1 MSDETWV
8 EVRDEPR
15 HHRRFEN
22 DYARVYDVRVAPSER
37 TLFHRHTEDTFY
49 VSIEAARI
57 EDQTFG
63 ESESRTNDVPAGIA
77 ICRPHREEPLIH
89 RVRNVGQTGMR
100 MIGAEVS
107 RSPEV
112 TAEKALESPGH
123 TLQWETP
130 RMRAYL
136 LELAPGE
143 CTGEVRYGFS
153 GLSVALSEGN
163 LSVHDAAG
171 ATRTAA
177 SARGDVVW
185 HECPLS
191 FELTNAG
198 EEPFRAYLAEWR

>member
-1 MSDETWV
+1 MSDDTWV

-15 HHRRFEN
+15 HQRRFEN
-22 DYARVYDVRVAPSER
+22 DYARVYDVRVAPGDR

-49 VSIEAARI
+49 VAIENARV

-63 ESESRTNDVPAGIA
+63 ESQSRTSDVPAGIA
-77 ICRPHREEPLIH
+77 LCRPHRDEPLIH
-89 RVRNVGQTGMR
+89 RVCNVGQTGMR

-112 TAEKALESPGH
+112 SAEKPLESPGH
-123 TLQWETP
+123 ALQWETP
-130 RMRAYL
+130 RIRAYL

-143 CTGEVRYGFS
+143 CTGEVHYDFS
-153 GLSVALSEGN
+153 GLTVALSEGN
-163 LSVHDAAG
+163 LGLHDTAG
-171 ATRTAA
+171 ATRTSA

-185 HECPLS
+185 HEGPLA

-198 EEPFRAYLAEWR
+198 EHPFRAYVAEWR

>member
-1 MSDETWV
+1 MSEETWV

-22 DYARVYDVRVAPSER
+22 DFARVYDVRVAPGDR

-49 VSIEAARI
+49 VSIAAARI

-63 ESESRTNDVPAGIA
+63 ESDTHTNEVPVGIA
-77 ICRPHREEPLIH
+77 ICRPHRDEPLIH
-89 RVRNVGQTGMR
+89 RVCNVGETSMR

-107 RSPEV
+107 RSPEI
-112 TAEKALESPGH
+112 TSEKPLEDPRH
-123 TLQWETP
+123 LLQWETP

-143 CTGEVRYGFS
+143 CTGELRYGFS
-153 GLSVALSEGN
+153 GLTVALSEGN
-163 LSVHDAAG
+163 LRFHDASG

-177 SARGDVVW
+177 SAAGDVMW
-185 HECPLS
+185 HEGPMD
-191 FELTNAG
+191 FELTNSG
-198 EEPFRAYLAEWR
+198 EETFRAYLAEWR